1 MAAGFDDITLQPSGK
16 ATLKLPKKFGASEAR
31 GSVVELRT
39 NNPLGDQSFF
49 LELFNNQVLQNGRP
63 KLRLKIF

>member
-1 MAAGFDDITLQPSGK
+1 MAAGLDDITLQPSGK
-16 ATLKLPKKFGASEAR
+16 AKLKLPKKFGASEAT

-39 NNPLGDQSFF
+39 NNPIGDQSFF
-49 LELFNNQVLQNGRP
+49 WSFLTKKVLQNGRP